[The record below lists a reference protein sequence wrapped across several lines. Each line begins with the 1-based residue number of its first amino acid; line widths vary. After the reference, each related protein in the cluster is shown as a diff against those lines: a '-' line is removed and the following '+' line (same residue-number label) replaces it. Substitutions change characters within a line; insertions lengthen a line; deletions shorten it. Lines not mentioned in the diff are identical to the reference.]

1 MCPVKFQIHP
11 KMALKGDRNLSEP
24 RVLFYFL
31 LFNTGKVNMWVVFLS
46 LAILAVFVLLF
57 YLLVELNELEKK
69 VVSFS
74 EEINK
79 HYEK

>member
-1 MCPVKFQIHP
+1 
-11 KMALKGDRNLSEP
+11 MALKGDRNLSEP

>member
-1 MCPVKFQIHP
+1 
-11 KMALKGDRNLSEP
+11 MALKGDRNLSEP
-24 RVLFYFL
+24 RVLSYFL

>member
-1 MCPVKFQIHP
+1 
-11 KMALKGDRNLSEP
+11 
-24 RVLFYFL
+24 
-31 LFNTGKVNMWVVFLS
+31 MWVVFLS